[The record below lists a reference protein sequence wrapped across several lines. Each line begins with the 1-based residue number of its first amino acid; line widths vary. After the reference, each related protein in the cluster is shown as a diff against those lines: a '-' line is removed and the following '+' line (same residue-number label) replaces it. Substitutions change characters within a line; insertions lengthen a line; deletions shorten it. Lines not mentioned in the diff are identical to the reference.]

1 MAVGPT
7 QLVVMEELVQAYALY
22 EVGLVPV
29 EFVKVTLRAPAV
41 ELEGV
46 TITLVGA
53 FTWLV
58 SAWPRPT
65 ST

>member
-53 FTWLV
+53 FT
-58 SAWPRPT
+58 
-65 ST
+65 